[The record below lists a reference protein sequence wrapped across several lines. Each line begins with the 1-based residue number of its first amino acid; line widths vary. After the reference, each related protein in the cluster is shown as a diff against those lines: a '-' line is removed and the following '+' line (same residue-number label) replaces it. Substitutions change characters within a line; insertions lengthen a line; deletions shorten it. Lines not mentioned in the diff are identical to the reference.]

1 MEHKQYSRGRA
12 SLLRSS
18 SFGSSRNTTCGE
30 KELRDGTNNGSV
42 RDWVGSGMSKK
53 VYRRG

>member
-18 SFGSSRNTTCGE
+18 SFWSSRNTTCGE
-30 KELRDGTNNGSV
+30 KELRDETKNGSV